1 MAKALKVLFI
11 EDSEADVELITAELA
26 RGDFDP
32 EPHRVETV
40 EQMREALQEPW
51 QLIICDYRLPRFS
64 AEDALMTLKQ
74 SGQDIPFIIMSGA
87 VRAEDTVALLKQ
99 GAHDF
104 MDKRAPARLL
114 PAVERELR
122 EKEIRCKRRLAE
134 DRVRVLSRAVEQ
146 SPVSVIITDPEGR
159 IEYAN
164 PRFEQLSGYSARE
177 AIGRNLDFTLP
188 DEDSAKSLSELWSTV
203 RQGREWS
210 GEFCSIHR
218 DGQPLWEQVSVSALT
233 DPEGHVTHH
242 VVIKEDITV
251 RRSYEEQ
258 LLQQA
263 HYDPLTGLANRVLM
277 FDRLNLALES
287 ANRNQ
292 HKCALLVID
301 LDHFKN
307 VNDSLGHSM
316 GDNLLKDSAERL
328 SGCISGGDT
337 LVRMGGDEFV
347 VILPK
352 VESVRKAQQ
361 VADAVVEQFKQSFT
375 MLGRQYWVTA
385 SVGIALYPDDG
396 KNPHLILRNAD
407 LAMYKAKEL
416 GRNQYHF
423 FTEDINR
430 RLLERLKLEERV
442 RKILEREEL
451 TLYYQPIYSLQGGFI
466 TGLEALVRWRQPDG
480 SIWAPNR
487 FIPLAEEIGMIQA
500 IDNWVLKTALRAI
513 APWLASCGDR
523 LRLALNISSQ
533 QLQMP
538 GFHQYV
544 SEQLKAT
551 GVTPQQLELE
561 LTERLLIDNSEGTQ
575 ENIRMLCQMGVH
587 MSIDDFGTGYSS
599 LGYLQDYP
607 FHTLK
612 IDRSFVSNI
621 CTNTHTARL
630 IDTIITMGHGL
641 GMELI
646 AEGIESEQE
655 REFLCAHGCDQGQGY
670 LLSHPLPLERLRPIM
685 EDAITAIASKAKQPD
700 GSQT

>member
-1 MAKALKVLFI
+1 MAKSLKVLFI
-11 EDSEADVELITAELA
+11 EDSEADVELTTAELM
-26 RGDFDP
+26 RGGFDP
-32 EPHRVETV
+32 KPYRVETA
-40 EQMREALQEPW
+40 EDMQEALQEPW
-51 QLIICDYRLPRFS
+51 DLIICDYRLPRFS
-64 AEDALMTLKQ
+64 AENALATLKQ
-74 SGQDIPFIIMSGA
+74 SGQDIPFIIISGA
-87 VRAEDTVALLKQ
+87 VQAEDTVTLLKQ

-104 MDKRAPARLL
+104 MDKHSLARLL

-122 EKEIRCKRRLAE
+122 ETEIRCKRRQAE
-134 DRVRVLSRAVEQ
+134 ERVRILSRAVEQ
-146 SPVSVIITDPEGR
+146 SPVSVVITNPEGK
-159 IEYAN
+159 IEYVN
-164 PRFEQLSGYSARE
+164 PRFELLSGYSAQE

-188 DEDSAKSLSELWSTV
+188 DENSAKALSELWSTV
-203 RQGREWS
+203 RNGREWS
-210 GEFCSIHR
+210 GEFCNARR
-218 DGQPLWEQVSVSALT
+218 DGQLLWEQVNVSPLT
-233 DPEGHVTHH
+233 DTDGQITHH

-251 RRSYEEQ
+251 RRSYEQQ

-277 FDRLNLALES
+277 LDRLNVALQG
-287 ANRNQ
+287 ADRNR

-301 LDHFKN
+301 LDRFKN

-316 GDNLLKDSAERL
+316 GDNLLKESAERL
-328 SGCISGGDT
+328 SGCINGGDT

-352 VESVRKAQQ
+352 VESAREVQQ
-361 VADAVVEQFKQSFT
+361 VADNIVQRFKQPFT
-375 MLGRQYWVTA
+375 IIGRQYWVTA
-385 SVGIALYPDDG
+385 SVGIAFYPDDG
-396 KNPHLILRNAD
+396 QNPHLVLRNAD

-423 FTEDINR
+423 FTEDINQ

-442 RKILEREEL
+442 HKILERDEL
-451 TLYYQPIYSLQGGFI
+451 ILYYQPIYSLQRGFI

-513 APWLASCGDR
+513 APWLASIEGR
-523 LRLALNISSQ
+523 LRLAVNISSQ

-538 GFHQYV
+538 DFHQYV
-544 SEQLKAT
+544 SEQLTAN
-551 GVTPQQLELE
+551 GVAPEQLELE
-561 LTERLLIDNSEGTQ
+561 LTERLLIDNSDGTQ
-575 ENIRMLCQMGVH
+575 ENIRRLCDMGVR

-621 CTNTHTARL
+621 GSNTNTARL

-641 GMELI
+641 GMEII
-646 AEGIESEQE
+646 AEGIESDQE
-655 REFLCAHGCDQGQGY
+655 RQFLCTHGCDQGQGY
-670 LLSHPLPLERLRPIM
+670 LFNHPLPLERLRPIM
-685 EDAITAIASKAKQPD
+685 EEAIAINSKSKQSDDPR
-700 GSQT
+700 T